1 MGLFSSSADKYS
13 PTRHPLPG
21 EDFKRIFRSLQIS
34 SLTKDEEKLAEIEL
48 NKLRSPDGKISP
60 RAVYKVLRHLR
71 NINKISKSDER
82 NLLKAFE
89 EYFNTL

>member
-1 MGLFSSSADKYS
+1 M
-13 PTRHPLPG
+13 
-21 EDFKRIFRSLQIS
+21 
-34 SLTKDEEKLAEIEL
+34 EL
-48 NKLRSPDGKISP
+48 NNLRPPDGKISP